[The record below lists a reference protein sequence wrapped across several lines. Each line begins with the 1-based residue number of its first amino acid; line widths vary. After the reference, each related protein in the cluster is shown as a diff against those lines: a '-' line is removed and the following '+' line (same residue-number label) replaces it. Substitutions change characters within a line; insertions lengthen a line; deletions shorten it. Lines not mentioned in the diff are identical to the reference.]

1 MTTFHLPLDLG
12 DLPSKLGD
20 KDPTDS
26 FSVVTSRSETLPTAK
41 VFPPTDPEKKEA
53 IAKPTSET
61 TSDAFGLNR
70 VVKSSALFQDISN
83 YDLNPDQWSFR
94 LADTTISPTQ
104 ESVVWTNRNNVLPSY
119 TGTLPQV
126 KFSPTDSSI
135 QLSVD
140 PVNSNLGQQQV
151 VLFSN
156 RNFSA
161 AVSPIFVTMAVK
173 MTLSSNVNC
182 VKTWGWLGGDAGY
195 FFRIKGDGQDNNFV
209 IGYRYSLGGA
219 TTEVEIT
226 RSNFNGDKLDG
237 AGTSVHAQTFTNIG
251 MFGIEVGTAGYGARF
266 WAYVSVNNGLPRWV
280 LVHALADDS
289 DSSLNRLIDE
299 ENLPFTFEIRNQGFN
314 TQQTLNKYG
323 TSVTSIGTAEGNAS
337 LLSMEGMNKTL
348 FSARNYQYLIGFRS
362 ADQVLNKRN
371 FNSILATQLSVVVM
385 GNGLKT
391 ISLIRN
397 PASTPGVSWS
407 KTEQISG
414 IQFNTT
420 RQGAVSGG
428 EILASFQVGRQQP
441 LLTSL
446 DDIFRL
452 NRTFS
457 TSRYAKNVQ
466 LSNNFEPQIY
476 LGSDEI
482 WVCVK
487 DSSPSLN
494 YVVWQPNETVN
505 CQATYPNNDNI
516 KFLNSWYS
524 RESTTNVSLNIIEV

>member
-280 LVHALADDS
+280 LVHALANDS
-289 DSSLNRLIDE
+289 DSSPNRLIDE

-323 TSVTSIGTAEGNAS
+323 TSVASIGAAEGNVS
-337 LLSMEGMNKTL
+337 LSLAEGINKTIL
-348 FSARNYQYLIGFRS
+348 TTKHYQYLIGFRS
-362 ADQVLNKRN
+362 APSVLSKRN
-371 FNSILATQLSVVVM
+371 FNSILATQFVISAL
-385 GNGLKT
+385 GKGLKT
-391 ISLIRN
+391 ISIIRN
-397 PASTPGVSWS
+397 PEQSITTLWQKNEGLSGVEFSTD
-407 KTEQISG
+407 
-414 IQFNTT
+414 
-420 RQGAVSGG
+420 RQDLVIGG
-428 EILASFQVGRQQP
+428 EILASFMIGRKP
-441 LLTSL
+441 IVIDLA
-446 DDIFRL
+446 DIFRL

-466 LSNNFEPQIY
+466 LANEFEPQIF
-476 LGSDEI
+476 LGSDEFWI
-482 WVCVK
+482 CIK
-487 DSSPSLN
+487 DSSADLD
-494 YVVWQPNETVN
+494 YITWEVNETVN
-505 CQATYPNNDNI
+505 CQVTYPDNDYI
-516 KFLNSWYS
+516 KFQSIGYS
-524 RESTTNVSLNIIEV
+524 RQSLINVNVNIVEV